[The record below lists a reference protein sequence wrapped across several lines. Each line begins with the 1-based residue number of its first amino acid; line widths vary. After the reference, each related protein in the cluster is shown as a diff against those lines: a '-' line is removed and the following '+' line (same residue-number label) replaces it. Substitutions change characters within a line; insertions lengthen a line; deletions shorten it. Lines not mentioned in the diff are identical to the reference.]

1 MQAPWDGDLCE
12 GARSESADGGTA
24 QPWLAVSGAVRSG
37 AERSRAAQVRAEQ
50 SSAAQDSAGQGE
62 QCSAERQQ
70 QRAPLP
76 KGAGTERDDTM
87 AARIA
92 RTAQI

>member
-24 QPWLAVSGAVRSG
+24 QPWLAVSG